1 MKKLIAVLLAILA
14 AASLCACSMGNLFS
28 GMPGDLNKVRNAEN
42 VYDEIWNCV
51 YEEYAG
57 KNSVLTGAS
66 SGGWADYDLGVFQ
79 SVQLEKINSAV
90 YFANNGKGDY
100 ELWISINPEKSL
112 SSTVIYKYN
121 SQTKTL
127 TGRKDEQYLKDN
139 FTKYYFEWNDKSQL
153 FSSGYSPDDLGEYT
167 FEKPEY

>member
-28 GMPGDLNKVRNAEN
+28 GMPGDLKKVRNAEN

-66 SGGWADYDLGVFQ
+66 SDGRPVIDLGTIQGVN
-79 SVQLEKINSAV
+79 INKYNVSLR
-90 YFANNGKGDY
+90 FEDNGKK
-100 ELWISINPEKSL
+100 LSISLNDGVFY
-112 SSTVIYKYN
+112 TYHAN
-121 SQTKTL
+121 TKTL
-127 TGRKDEQYLKDN
+127 TGNKDEQYITDN
-139 FTKYYFEWNDKSQL
+139 FIKYYFEWNDKSQL